1 MSLHPSSS
9 VTHSKKTDIVV
20 VIYIYT
26 CIHVM
31 FLYEKTETVRLDLMK
46 ITCYTCEIN
55 RFTRKTQ
62 QKQVSMYK
70 NVALHTTTQIVVG
83 ECL

>member
-1 MSLHPSSS
+1 
-9 VTHSKKTDIVV
+9 
-20 VIYIYT
+20 
-26 CIHVM
+26 M
-31 FLYEKTETVRLDLMK
+31 FLCEKTLRLDLMK
-46 ITCYTCEIN
+46 ITCYTREIN
-55 RFTRKTQ
+55 RFTRKIK